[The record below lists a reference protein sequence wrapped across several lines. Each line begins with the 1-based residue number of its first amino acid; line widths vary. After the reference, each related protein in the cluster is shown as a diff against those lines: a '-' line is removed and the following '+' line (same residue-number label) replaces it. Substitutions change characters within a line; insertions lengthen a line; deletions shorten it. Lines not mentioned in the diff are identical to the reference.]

1 MTKCLCLAIGTL
13 RGCQS
18 NQKGGMKLCFNA
30 NVMMPYQK
38 KFNHGKSTYHVSFCV
53 LREKVCFNSIIYS
66 ITRLLW
72 FPLQRYSNS
81 SSSSSSPPQ
90 EVMQVNAVSSSTDC
104 LGKRG
109 RILAPP
115 LRPGL
120 QGPLPFNITSP
131 CLERLLRAKESIVT
145 PYAAG
150 GCSRRL

>member
-1 MTKCLCLAIGTL
+1 MPLGRCVDVNQIKKEERSSLHPLFQRKCNDAI
-13 RGCQS
+13 
-18 NQKGGMKLCFNA
+18 
-30 NVMMPYQK
+30 
-38 KFNHGKSTYHVSFCV
+38 
-53 LREKVCFNSIIYS
+53 REKVCFNSTIYS

-72 FPLQRYSNS
+72 FPLQRYSTSS

-90 EVMQVNAVSSSTDC
+90 EVTQVNAVSSSTDC

-131 CLERLLRAKESIVT
+131 CLERLLQAKESIVT
-145 PYAAG
+145 PYVAG

>member
-1 MTKCLCLAIGTL
+1 MSIKSKRRNEAHFILLFQRKRNDAI
-13 RGCQS
+13 
-18 NQKGGMKLCFNA
+18 
-30 NVMMPYQK
+30 PK
-38 KFNHGKSTYHVSFCV
+38 KKIMENPLITSVCV
-53 LREKVCFNSIIYS
+53 LREKVCFNAIIYS
-66 ITRLLW
+66 TRLLL
-72 FPLQRYSNS
+72 FPLQRYRTS

-90 EVMQVNAVSSSTDC
+90 EVTQVNAVSSSTDC

-131 CLERLLRAKESIVT
+131 CLERLLQAKESIVT
-145 PYAAG
+145 PYVAG